1 MEQEEE
7 ENNKTKSHSLLYINI
22 IIILMMMMMMMA
34 ACSDHSFIGS
44 TIRLPYDP
52 NLLFSF
58 VLHMHGIVHHSIFIM

>member
-1 MEQEEE
+1 MEQEEEE

-22 IIILMMMMMMMA
+22 IIILMMMMMMA

-58 VLHMHGIVHHSIFIM
+58 VLHMHGMVHHSIFIM